1 MRYFPNHPQAVKAVW
16 LARHLAGAHPERNTA
31 ILAMSECP
39 RRLFVLA
46 ATLQA
51 SVEQGANPGPGNAY
65 PYGTLAKV
73 KRSPG
78 RISQ

>member
-1 MRYFPNHPQAVKAVW
+1 MMYFPHHPQAINAVW
-16 LARHLAGAHPERNTA
+16 LARHLAGAHPDRITA

-51 SVEQGANPGPGNAY
+51 SVEQGANPYAT
-65 PYGTLAKV
+65 GTQVSATLDKV
-73 KRSPG
+73 NTRPS